1 MILPVYRFVA
11 WLVKVLLQ
19 IFWRFRVVDAEK
31 VPLAGP
37 VILACNHVSYF
48 DPPVL
53 GCALRRPVRYMAK
66 QELFTI
72 PLLGPFIRALGAY
85 PVDRSRHTGA
95 AVKRSLEMLQTGA
108 AIGDLPGRDAQ
119 PRREREAPRRGR
131 AARLQV
137 RRGRRSGLG
146 RRDGAS
152 RPLPPDS
159 GDFHGDPIRFD
170 PAQKASREDLAKWT
184 EEIMARIHALR
195 GALGDDSKGGKT
207 RPQGGTEPSS

>member
-108 AIGDLPGRDAQ
+108 AIGIFPEGTRNLDGSVKPHVGAALLASKSGAAVVPAWVDGTAQAGR
-119 PRREREAPRRGR
+119 
-131 AARLQV
+131 
-137 RRGRRSGLG
+137 
-146 RRDGAS
+146 
-152 RPLPPDS
+152 
-159 GDFHGDPIRFD
+159 FHRIAVIYGDPIRFD